1 MDSQSLDTILN
12 GISILYWLSTKNVKY
27 QVVEDVPVGLISG
40 LTFSLDNKKLA
51 MILNTSQ
58 TPDDSFILDIKRAA
72 TQYNDLTR

>member
-1 MDSQSLDTILN
+1 M
-12 GISILYWLSTKNVKY
+12 
-27 QVVEDVPVGLISG
+27 PVGLING

>member
-27 QVVEDVPVGLISG
+27 QVVEDVPVGLING

-58 TPDDSFILDIKRAA
+58 TLDDSFILDIKRAA